1 MGLGD
6 EVGSRAASDIGYVA
20 HPGAERFHGLVVWY
34 LETGFIYMSS
44 EKS

>member
-1 MGLGD
+1 MRR
-6 EVGSRAASDIGYVA
+6 GSRATSDIGYVA
-20 HPGAERFHGLVVWY
+20 HPGAERFHGLVVRY